1 MKIGVMCSGN
11 GSNFENIIER
21 CPHHQVVL
29 MVYNRKD
36 CGAKKRADRLGVPS
50 CYIKS
55 NDEDKI
61 IKEFKNAGVDYV
73 VMAGWMRVVTSK
85 LINAFP
91 NKNINIHPSLLPKY
105 KGLNAVQ
112 QALDNGDEITGC
124 SVHRVTEDLD
134 SGEVLMQA
142 LVPIEENDTVETLTE
157 RIHEEE
163 HRILPTV
170 INVQLLLEEVKH
182 VKY

>member
-1 MKIGVMCSGN
+1 M
-11 GSNFENIIER
+11 
-21 CPHHQVVL
+21 
-29 MVYNRKD
+29 
-36 CGAKKRADRLGVPS
+36 
-50 CYIKS
+50 
-55 NDEDKI
+55 
-61 IKEFKNAGVDYV
+61 
-73 VMAGWMRVVTSK
+73 
-85 LINAFP
+85 
-91 NKNINIHPSLLPKY
+91 
-105 KGLNAVQ
+105 NAVQ

>member
-1 MKIGVMCSGN
+1 MKIGVMCSGS

-36 CGAKKRADRLGVPS
+36 CGAKERADRLGVSS

-55 NDEDKI
+55 KDEDKI
-61 IKEFKNAGVDYV
+61 IKEFKNAGVDLV

-85 LINAFP
+85 LIDAFSD
-91 NKNINIHPSLLPKY
+91 KIINIHPSLLPKY

-170 INVQLLLEEVKH
+170 INVQLLLEEVKNA
-182 VKY
+182 KY

>member
-1 MKIGVMCSGN
+1 MVVLGFFSINKLRSQFFPDV
-11 GSNFENIIER
+11 IIET
-21 CPHHQVVL
+21 
-29 MVYNRKD
+29 
-36 CGAKKRADRLGVPS
+36 
-50 CYIKS
+50 I
-55 NDEDKI
+55 
-61 IKEFKNAGVDYV
+61 
-73 VMAGWMRVVTSK
+73 T
-85 LINAFP
+85 INAYWP
-91 NKNINIHPSLLPKY
+91 
-105 KGLNAVQ
+105 GAG
-112 QALDNGDEITGC
+112 A
-124 SVHRVTEDLD
+124 EDLD